1 MPETEAKSKIKFLAD
16 ECTFVQTVDLM
27 RELKCEVHRIQE
39 LGMNG
44 VSDPVVFRKAQE
56 MGAVLVTNDK
66 GFGDVRDFPPSSHH
80 GVIVLRMLPKPEAVQ
95 AVHRVLRGLI
105 EIEKKF
111 EGILFTVDTH
121 KYRRRKRP

>member
-1 MPETEAKSKIKFLAD
+1 MKGA
-16 ECTFVQTVDLM
+16 
-27 RELKCEVHRIQE
+27 
-39 LGMNG
+39 
-44 VSDPVVFRKAQE
+44 SDPVVVRKAQQ
-56 MGAVLVTNDK
+56 MGAGLVINDK

-80 GVIVLRMLPKPEAVQ
+80 CVIVLKMLPEPGAVQ

-111 EGILFTVDTH
+111 EGILFIVDTH